1 MRIVR
6 AGALGSLRLA
16 RRLGTYRVVATV
28 VAVPLLTQNW
38 NRRWAGDIYL
48 HAAAVAEVAR
58 HPLSPGNPLVAGDAA
73 DPEYSPYI
81 VLLGAFTRVT
91 GLDVFT
97 TLRLAGVLA
106 LITLLVVVPWAL
118 DRLVDDRSAAPWFLV
133 FTLVLWGW
141 EPWRWSG
148 YLNLNSIGFIL
159 PYPSVV
165 GASLLLV
172 GLALT
177 RRLLKRPTPARG
189 AVLGLLSG
197 CLLLVHPFSSIS
209 MAVGAAALLLGG
221 RRFGRS
227 QARALAVAV
236 AVAATVALSW
246 PYFPVLKLLSEG
258 SIYDPVHETLYDG
271 IPVRTLLALPGVVTL
286 WAAWRRDHLDP
297 LALAF
302 MGAVGIY
309 AVGGLTGRES
319 LARVLPLAMLA
330 AHLSLA
336 VATSRL
342 VKDRSRR
349 ARSPLLAGAFGL
361 LLVGVLGCVEALPN
375 MVPPPLLPA
384 SLRSD
389 PRAQSEVERMSVLA
403 SLEPGR
409 TIATDIGLVNR
420 AAPAFELKTVSA
432 GFIEPFLEDRI
443 QREQANT
450 ALFAAATP
458 SGLRRSLLRRYDVSY
473 VITTPGNPVLDEMAG
488 RRFDLGGFLVV
499 ELRRPTR

>member
-1 MRIVR
+1 MRAVR
-6 AGALGSLRLA
+6 PGRLGSLRLA
-16 RRLGTYRVVATV
+16 RQFGTYRLTAVV
-28 VAVPLLTQNW
+28 VAVPLLIQNW

-48 HAAAVAEVAR
+48 HAAAVGEVAR
-58 HPLSPGNPLVAGDAA
+58 HPLSPGNPLVASNAA

-81 VLLGAFTRVT
+81 VLLGAVTRVT

-97 TLRLAGVLA
+97 TLRLAGAMA
-106 LITLLVVVPWAL
+106 LITLLVVLPWAL

-159 PYPSVV
+159 PYPSVA

-177 RRLLKRPTPARG
+177 KRLLHQPTPARG
-189 AVLGLLSG
+189 AVLGLVSG
-197 CLLLVHPFSSIS
+197 CVLLVHPFSAIS

-221 RRFGRS
+221 RSFRRS
-227 QARALAVAV
+227 QARALAAAV
-236 AVAATVALSW
+236 AVATTVALSW
-246 PYFPVLKLLSEG
+246 PYFPVLRLLSEG
-258 SIYDPVHETLYDG
+258 SIYDAVHETLYDG
-271 IPVRTLLALPGVVTL
+271 IVVHTLLALPGVVTL

-302 MGAVGIY
+302 TGALGIY
-309 AVGGLTGRES
+309 AVGGLTDRES

-336 VATSRL
+336 VAVSRL
-342 VKDRSRR
+342 VRDRSRR
-349 ARSPLLAGAFGL
+349 ARAPLLAGALGL
-361 LLVGVLGCVEALPN
+361 VLLGVLGSAKALPN
-375 MVPPPLLPA
+375 MIPPPLLPA

-389 PRAQSEVERMSVLA
+389 PRVQSEVARMSVLDRLA
-403 SLEPGR
+403 PGL

-432 GFIEPFLEDRI
+432 GFIEPFLKDRDRRD
-443 QREQANT
+443 QDNT
-450 ALFAAATP
+450 ALFAPATP
-458 SGLRRSLLRRYDVSY
+458 PGLRQSLLRRYDVAY
-473 VITTPGNPVLDEMAG
+473 VITTPGNPVLDGFTG
-488 RRFDLGGFLVV
+488 RRFELGRFLVV
-499 ELRRPTR
+499 ELRRPAR

>member
-1 MRIVR
+1 MRTVR
-6 AGALGSLRLA
+6 ARGLALLRLA
-16 RRLGTYRVVATV
+16 RRLGTYRLTAVV

-58 HPLSPGNPLVAGDAA
+58 HPLSPGNPLVASDAT

-81 VLLGAFTRVT
+81 VLLGMLTRVT

-97 TLRLAGVLA
+97 TLRLAGVFA
-106 LITLLVVVPWAL
+106 LITFLVVLPWAL
-118 DRLVDDRSAAPWFLV
+118 DRMIDGRSAAPCFLV

-165 GASLLLV
+165 GASLLLA
-172 GLALT
+172 GLAST
-177 RRLLKRPTPARG
+177 RQLLQHPTRTRG

-209 MAVGAAALLLGG
+209 MAVGAAALLVGG
-221 RRFGRS
+221 RSFGRS

-236 AVAATVALSW
+236 AVATTVALSW
-246 PYFPVLKLLSEG
+246 PYFPVLKLLAEG
-258 SIYDPVHETLYDG
+258 SIYDSVHETLYDG
-271 IPVRTLLALPGVVTL
+271 IAVRTLLALPGVVTL
-286 WAAWRRDHLDP
+286 WTAWRRDHLDP

-302 MGAVGIY
+302 MGAIGIY
-309 AVGGLTGRES
+309 AVGGFTDRDS
-319 LARVLPLAMLA
+319 LARVVPLAMLA

-336 VATSRL
+336 LAMSRL
-342 VKDRSRR
+342 VRDRSRR
-349 ARSPLLAGAFGL
+349 ARSPLLTGALGL
-361 LLVGVLGCVEALPN
+361 VLVGVLGCMEALPN

-384 SLRSD
+384 SIRSD
-389 PRAQSEVERMSVLA
+389 PRVQSEVERMSVLA
-403 SLEPGR
+403 RLAPGR

-420 AAPAFELKTVSA
+420 AAPAFELKTLSA
-432 GFIEPFLEDRI
+432 GFVEPFLEDRD
-443 QREQANT
+443 RRDQANA

-458 SGLRRSLLRRYDVSY
+458 PGLRRSLLRRYDVAY
-473 VITTPGNPVLDEMAG
+473 VITTPGNPVLEEFTG
-488 RRFDLGGFLVV
+488 RRLDLGGFLAV
-499 ELRRPTR
+499 ELRRRAR